1 MVIQRWAGSQVWSS
15 ELLCTSVGS
24 EEGRDPVKRAGQRII
39 LLTPVKSSLKNPV
52 NDSQVPLLLH
62 SVDDHITFTGLCWTP
77 WPQQQGQTLL
87 SSGGE
92 ALDHPQ
98 VWKTWKKMG
107 HAVQENL
114 FFHGDLHGCSPL
126 SSPRQVTVPHIG
138 SHETNIFHTSYCVL
152 ATATYTLLVKY
163 WLRLLQGEEW
173 GGEGVPFTCLIYMSN
188 IKTEMKHVAD
198 CLQSFMSGVEVSGP
212 AHKSHCSFVAVAT
225 DLCDL

>member
-1 MVIQRWAGSQVWSS
+1 MTLRFLFCS
-15 ELLCTSVGS
+15 
-24 EEGRDPVKRAGQRII
+24 I
-39 LLTPVKSSLKNPV
+39 LLMT
-52 NDSQVPLLLH
+52 
-62 SVDDHITFTGLCWTP
+62 T
-77 WPQQQGQTLL
+77 
-87 SSGGE
+87 
-92 ALDHPQ
+92 
-98 VWKTWKKMG
+98 
-107 HAVQENL
+107 
-114 FFHGDLHGCSPL
+114 SPL
-126 SSPRQVTVPHIG
+126 RGYVGHLDLNSRAKPCSAQEGKLLTIHRFERPGKKWGMQCKKTCFSMVTCMVVPPLALQGRSLCPILVHMKLMK
-138 SHETNIFHTSYCVL
+138 SQHNIFHTSYCVL